1 MPRRLLVTNGLRGR
15 FRDVLRNRRGEVT
28 WDSGWRANTIVVD
41 CRRLLAGFMRGT
53 PTASLGIQGL
63 QVGAG
68 DPAWD
73 VNFQPPTPGQVQL
86 ADGHPF
92 TVPRASLTFN
102 YLNAGVI
109 SPTPTNE
116 LQIFASLGP
125 GTRPWSD
132 AFHAS
137 VTLREFGLAGHLD
150 GATALVNY
158 VRHPAIVKDP
168 GSTLERT
175 VWLVF

>member
-1 MPRRLLVTNGLRGR
+1 M
-15 FRDVLRNRRGEVT
+15 
-28 WDSGWRANTIVVD
+28 
-41 CRRLLAGFMRGT
+41 
-53 PTASLGIQGL
+53 
-63 QVGAG
+63 
-68 DPAWD
+68 
-73 VNFQPPTPGQVQL
+73 

-125 GTRPWSD
+125 GTPPWPD